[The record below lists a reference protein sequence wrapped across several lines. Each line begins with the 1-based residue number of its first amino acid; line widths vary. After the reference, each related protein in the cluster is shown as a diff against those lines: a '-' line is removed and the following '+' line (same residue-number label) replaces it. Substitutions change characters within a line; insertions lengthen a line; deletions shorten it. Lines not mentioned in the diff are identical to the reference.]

1 MLSENFLD
9 FILSGSFHCVNWVW
23 CRGQQN
29 ILCIYLLA
37 TMGFGLNPYTWTK
50 SKQRVCSVLIASPS
64 GPYKMEGRVVGGK
77 ELDLQREK
85 GTHQVE
91 WDKEIRIYDS
101 RVRWGEENWG

>member
-1 MLSENFLD
+1 M
-9 FILSGSFHCVNWVW
+9 
-23 CRGQQN
+23 
-29 ILCIYLLA
+29 
-37 TMGFGLNPYTWTK
+37 
-50 SKQRVCSVLIASPS
+50 LIASPS

-101 RVRWGEENWG
+101 RVRWGEEN